1 VDGLCGKVYFIEKTS
16 QKVDYSPGEGYKG
29 WRKKE
34 SLIIQQLLEA
44 KVTDFSDKPL
54 SKNKRGRKSIRI
66 SWWIWTKKD

>member
-1 VDGLCGKVYFIEKTS
+1 VK
-16 QKVDYSPGEGYKG
+16 
-29 WRKKE
+29 KKE